1 MTHKM
6 FTKSAFKQALTCPA
20 SMKYYHDSDEYANQ
34 NNSDDF
40 LQALADGGNQAG
52 DLAKVY
58 YGIAQGSAND
68 IDVLDYETARRR
80 TDALMLLDEVN
91 IAEAAFSWGNCF
103 VRADIIEKKGKV
115 INLIEVKAKSWDPRK
130 DSFWMKKAKAKV
142 ETNIRPYVYD
152 VAFQKYVIQN
162 ALGSEYEVRAFLM
175 MADKSVV
182 STAECVNQHFHLVTD
197 GHGRNRVERDETADT
212 LRTESHVLVPFP
224 VDDVCTRIIEGTT
237 AEQMETMGCTFKEF
251 VGEMSERY
259 VKEDWTLSPVSDR
272 CFKCPFFSNDKTPG
286 MKDGRKEC
294 WTVAQHFTEADFA
307 KPSVSELWCGQLGN
321 NPVKKK
327 LVESGKFFMDQIS
340 EEDIPVQD
348 AKAGGLSP
356 TERRILQVALT
367 TGNDAMLEP
376 FRKNMRGEAYID
388 AEGLKKEMNDWK
400 YPLHMIDFETTSVA
414 LPLYKDMRPYEQVA
428 FQFSHHVIEED
439 GTIRHEGQ
447 WLNTEKH
454 RFPNFEFIRALRD
467 SLSKDNGSVFRYAT
481 HENSILRA
489 IHAQLKASYEK
500 DKKELM
506 EFIDSIT
513 HYKVGSGKSEVTI
526 AGKRDMIDLL
536 EVVKRYFYHPSMKG
550 SNSIKVVL
558 PAVLKSSQAIVD
570 KYSQPIY
577 GSVIPSLNIPA
588 EDPKSWIT
596 RSADGEI
603 ENPYKHLDEISAF
616 LGVSTEEAE
625 EFDTS
630 SQMDDP
636 MKGTINNGGIA
647 LAAYTKLQF
656 SDERCTGALAE
667 ALLRYCE
674 LDTMS
679 MVFIW
684 EYFMEATR

>member
-115 INLIEVKAKSWDPRK
+115 INLIEVKAKSWDPRM

-197 GHGRNRVERDETADT
+197 GHGRNRVERDETADS

-348 AKAGGLSP
+348 
-356 TERRILQVALT
+356 V
-367 TGNDAMLEP
+367 
-376 FRKNMRGEAYID
+376 
-388 AEGLKKEMNDWK
+388 
-400 YPLHMIDFETTSVA
+400 
-414 LPLYKDMRPYEQVA
+414 
-428 FQFSHHVIEED
+428 
-439 GTIRHEGQ
+439 
-447 WLNTEKH
+447 
-454 RFPNFEFIRALRD
+454 
-467 SLSKDNGSVFRYAT
+467 
-481 HENSILRA
+481 
-489 IHAQLKASYEK
+489 
-500 DKKELM
+500 
-506 EFIDSIT
+506 
-513 HYKVGSGKSEVTI
+513 
-526 AGKRDMIDLL
+526 
-536 EVVKRYFYHPSMKG
+536 
-550 SNSIKVVL
+550 
-558 PAVLKSSQAIVD
+558 
-570 KYSQPIY
+570 
-577 GSVIPSLNIPA
+577 
-588 EDPKSWIT
+588 
-596 RSADGEI
+596 
-603 ENPYKHLDEISAF
+603 
-616 LGVSTEEAE
+616 
-625 EFDTS
+625 
-630 SQMDDP
+630 
-636 MKGTINNGGIA
+636 
-647 LAAYTKLQF
+647 
-656 SDERCTGALAE
+656 
-667 ALLRYCE
+667 
-674 LDTMS
+674 
-679 MVFIW
+679 
-684 EYFMEATR
+684 

>member
-6 FTKSAFKQALTCPA
+6 FKKSAFKQALTCPA

-130 DSFWMKKAKAKV
+130 DSFWMKKAKV

-197 GHGRNRVERDETADT
+197 GHGRNRVESDETADT

-237 AEQMETMGCTFKEF
+237 AEQMETMGCTFKKF

-327 LVESGKFFMDQIS
+327 LVKSGKFFMDQIS

-356 TERRILQVALT
+356 TERRILQVALA

-388 AEGLKKEMNDWK
+388 TEGLKKEMNDWK

-454 RFPNFEFIRALRD
+454 RFPNFEFVRALRD

-489 IHAQLKASYEK
+489 IHAQLNASYEE